1 MAWPYLWP
9 HHLELFHFQDPKL
22 WNCLRSPVFW
32 MFTPPTLHVPSGQLI
47 LWPFPACAASET
59 AHLFSSSAQTPKTR
73 IPVMCWIT
81 WVPSLSRPVLLSPGG
96 LHNQILLLLPPDFW
110 GLLHFLEAQF
120 LTHHSFLRKFIW
132 FPREKTRPLIWFSKA
147 SEICRFSVFPL
158 LLFPGLLTV
167 KLPSDWT
174 SCCPS

>member
-1 MAWPYLWP
+1 MPSLPSLLNVYTSHSSLSPLHSWFSDLSLLVVPLRLPTYFPL
-9 HHLELFHFQDPKL
+9 QPK
-22 WNCLRSPVFW
+22 
-32 MFTPPTLHVPSGQLI
+32 
-47 LWPFPACAASET
+47 
-59 AHLFSSSAQTPKTR
+59 TPKTR

-81 WVPSLSRPVLLSPGG
+81 WVPSLSLPVLLSPGG
-96 LHNQILLLLPPDFW
+96 LHNQVLLLLPPDFW

-147 SEICRFSVFPL
+147 SEIWHFSVFPL

-167 KLPSDWT
+167 KLPSDRT